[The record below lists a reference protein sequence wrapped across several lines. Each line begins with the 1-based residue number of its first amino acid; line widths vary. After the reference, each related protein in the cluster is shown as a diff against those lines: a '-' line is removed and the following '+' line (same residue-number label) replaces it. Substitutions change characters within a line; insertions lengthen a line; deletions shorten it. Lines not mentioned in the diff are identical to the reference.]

1 MSAPESTEHDDII
14 MNFSEMYLEM
24 QLIDRRPTV
33 DEAFGKNCTLC
44 PQSRDPQ
51 MIDIVK
57 AINETNKTSTQSKRG
72 SFFIHASPGV
82 GKTFL
87 LSQLYRYMPY
97 CRIFI
102 IGCVIYER

>member
-1 MSAPESTEHDDII
+1 MMMGWRNIIYPSKLIISAPQSTEHDDII
-14 MNFSEMYLEM
+14 MNFSKMYLEM

-72 SFFIHASPGV
+72 SFFFMLH
-82 GKTFL
+82 
-87 LSQLYRYMPY
+87 Q
-97 CRIFI
+97 
-102 IGCVIYER
+102 E